1 MKKEVVKMSERP
13 VEETET
19 TEEKILKDAEEIKAE
34 ADEIKADTEEIKEE
48 LHEIKEEL
56 DAQKSTEVEE
66 DYKAKFFYLAAEM
79 DNMKKRF
86 EREKSNLVKFG
97 NEKVLSGLLEVVDN
111 LDRTVD
117 AIANDED
124 EKVNNIYQGVE
135 MVRTQFLNVL
145 KSNGLEKIEALGEIF
160 DPNFHEAM
168 AQMPAEG
175 KNDQEVIQVYQHGYS
190 LNGRLLRAAKV
201 VIAKND

>member
-1 MKKEVVKMSERP
+1 MSERP
-13 VEETET
+13 VEEASEMSSKK
-19 TEEKILKDAEEIKAE
+19 EENTFE
-34 ADEIKADTEEIKEE
+34 DTEEIKADAEQILE
-48 LHEIKEEL
+48 DAQEIKEEL
-56 DAQKSTEVEE
+56 DEIKEDLEATKDTE
-66 DYKAKFFYLAAEM
+66 DYKSKFFYVAAEM
-79 DNMKKRF
+79 ENIKKRF

-124 EKVNNIYQGVE
+124 EKVKNIYQGIE

-175 KNDQEVIQVYQHGYS
+175 KNNEEIIQIYQHGYS

>member
-1 MKKEVVKMSERP
+1 MSERP
-13 VEETET
+13 AEETTET
-19 TEEKILKDAEEIKAE
+19 TEEKILKDAEEIKADAE
-34 ADEIKADTEEIKEE
+34 KILDETEEIKGE
-48 LHEIKEEL
+48 LHDIKEEL
-56 DAQKSTEVEE
+56 EAKKDEE
-66 DYKAKFFYLAAEM
+66 DYKGKFFYLAAEM

-86 EREKSNLVKFG
+86 DREKTNLVKFG
-97 NEKVLSGLLEVVDN
+97 NEKVLSELLDVVDN

-117 AIANDED
+117 AIANDQD
-124 EKVNNIYQGVE
+124 EKVKNIYQGVE

-145 KSNGLEKIEALGEIF
+145 KSNGLEKIEALGETF

-175 KNDQEVIQVYQHGYS
+175 KQDQEVIQVYQHGYS

>member
-1 MKKEVVKMSERP
+1 VNSKKDVEKMSERP
-13 VEETET
+13 AEET
-19 TEEKILKDAEEIKAE
+19 TEEKILKDAEEL
-34 ADEIKADTEEIKEE
+34 KADAEKILDETEEIKEE
-48 LHEIKEEL
+48 LHEIKEDLEASK
-56 DAQKSTEVEE
+56 DTE
-66 DYKAKFFYLAAEM
+66 DYKSKFFYLAAEM

-86 EREKSNLVKFG
+86 DRDKSNLVKFG
-97 NEKVLSGLLEVVDN
+97 NEKVLSELLEVVDN

-124 EKVNNIYQGVE
+124 EKVKNIYQGVE

-145 KSNGLEKIEALGEIF
+145 KGNGLEKINAVGEIF

-175 KNDQEVIQVYQHGYS
+175 KKDQEVIQVYQHGYS

>member
-1 MKKEVVKMSERP
+1 MSERP

-19 TEEKILKDAEEIKAE
+19 TEEQILKDAQEIKAE

-48 LHEIKEEL
+48 LQEIKEEL
-56 DAQKSTEVEE
+56 DAKKAAEGEE
-66 DYKAKFFYLAAEM
+66 DYKGKFFYLAAEM

-124 EKVNNIYQGVE
+124 EKVKNIYQGVE
-135 MVRTQFLNVL
+135 MVRTQFLGVL

-175 KNDQEVIQVYQHGYS
+175 KKDQEVIQVYQHGYS

>member
-1 MKKEVVKMSERP
+1 MSENKDEVTVEKEVEVEIVDEAEDSAEAKADSEAFE
-13 VEETET
+13 EETQEET
-19 TEEKILKDAEEIKAE
+19 KAE
-34 ADEIKADTEEIKEE
+34 G
-48 LHEIKEEL
+48 
-56 DAQKSTEVEE
+56 E
-66 DYKAKFFYLAAEM
+66 DFKAKFFYLAAEM

-86 EREKSNLVKFG
+86 DREKENLIKFG

-117 AIANDED
+117 AISGDED
-124 EKVNNIYQGVE
+124 EKVKNIYSGIE

-145 KSNGLEKIEALGEIF
+145 KANGLEQVNALGEIF

-168 AQMPAEG
+168 AQQPAEG
-175 KNDQEVIQVYQHGYS
+175 KQDQEVIQVFQHGYT

>member
-1 MKKEVVKMSERP
+1 MTIRKDVEKMSERP
-13 VEETET
+13 AEETVETPET
-19 TEEKILKDAEEIKAE
+19 TEEKILNDAEEIKAD
-34 ADEIKADTEEIKEE
+34 AQEIKEE

-56 DAQKSTEVEE
+56 ESNKEEE
-66 DYKAKFFYLAAEM
+66 DYKGKFFYLAAEM

-97 NEKVLSGLLEVVDN
+97 NEKVLSELLEVVDN

-124 EKVNNIYQGVE
+124 EKVKNIYQGVE

-145 KSNGLEKIEALGEIF
+145 KSNGLEKIEALGQTF

-175 KNDQEVIQVYQHGYS
+175 KADQEVIQVYQHGYS

>member
-1 MKKEVVKMSERP
+1 MSERP
-13 VEETET
+13 AEET
-19 TEEKILKDAEEIKAE
+19 TEEKILKDAEEL
-34 ADEIKADTEEIKEE
+34 KADAEKILDETEEIKEE
-48 LHEIKEEL
+48 LHEIKEDLEASK
-56 DAQKSTEVEE
+56 DTE
-66 DYKAKFFYLAAEM
+66 DYKSKFFYLAAEM

-86 EREKSNLVKFG
+86 DRDKSNLVKFG
-97 NEKVLSGLLEVVDN
+97 NEKVLSELLEVVDN

-124 EKVNNIYQGVE
+124 EKVKNIYQGVE

-145 KSNGLEKIEALGEIF
+145 KGNGLEKINAVGEIF

-175 KNDQEVIQVYQHGYS
+175 KKDQEVIQVYQHGYS